1 MTNEELKKMGRAE
14 LLEILLAQAE
24 RIEQL
29 EQELSD
35 TRRRLKTRQIK
46 EAEAGNI
53 AEAALRVGKV
63 FEAAQQ
69 AADVYVENVRREADA
84 HLDNVRQEAD
94 AYLKDVMRKADAYL
108 ENVRRKADEEYLR

>member
-1 MTNEELKKMGRAE
+1 MTNEELKKMSRAG
-14 LLEILLAQAE
+14 LLEILVAQAE

-53 AEAALRVGKV
+53 AEAALRICNV

-69 AADVYVENVRREADA
+69 AADVYVENV
-84 HLDNVRQEAD
+84 
-94 AYLKDVMRKADAYL
+94 MRKADAYAEGL
-108 ENVRRKADEEYLR
+108 RKKADEENPG